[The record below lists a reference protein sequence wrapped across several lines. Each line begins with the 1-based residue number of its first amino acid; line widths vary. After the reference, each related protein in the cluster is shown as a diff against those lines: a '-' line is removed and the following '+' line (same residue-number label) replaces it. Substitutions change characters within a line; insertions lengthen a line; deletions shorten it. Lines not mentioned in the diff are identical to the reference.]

1 MARSAAGDPGSAAR
15 PGIPRTESEF
25 ALLAERHRHELQ
37 VHCYRMLGSFD
48 EAEDAVQ
55 ETFVRAW
62 RARDTLER
70 SEWFRAWLYRIATN
84 ACLDEIKRT
93 ERRLERVDSL
103 ADVTWL
109 QPYPDRMLELAAA
122 PEGEPGKALVDRET
136 IELIFLAVIQV
147 LPPPQR
153 AVLILREMVGWSAKE
168 TGEAL
173 ELTIPAV
180 NSALQRA
187 RATLRERLPSGRREL
202 WTAPGATE
210 AERRALEGFIQAH
223 ERGDTEAAL
232 ELIADDVRVTMP
244 PNGLLFDGRAAVVP
258 LIERAHSGADGAWR
272 LVPTAANRHPAAAS
286 YLRAPGDDAFRAFK
300 LDVLRVVDG
309 RIAELTTFGSDRFAA
324 FGLPDV
330 LKT

>member
-210 AERRALEGFIQAH
+210 AERRALEGFIEAH